1 MKLCELTILAASHSF
16 LCELGMIV
24 GAGTD
29 DHELDVCVCE
39 EVVGCA
45 VVLCIGVVDS
55 AVFARFD
62 AGLVG
67 GSFCSLQESVHFE
80 ISVWGDER

>member
-1 MKLCELTILAASHSF
+1 MLAISHRF

-24 GAGTD
+24 GTGAD

-39 EVVGCA
+39 KFVGCA
-45 VVLCIGVVDS
+45 VVLCIRVVDG
-55 AVFARFD
+55 AVFAGFD
-62 AGLVG
+62 AGLVS
-67 GSFCSLQESVHFE
+67 GSFCALQERIHLE